1 MSPQIPLVPIEE
13 ENSDLTFT
21 YLEGIFAALSSVDA
35 LNIFY
40 AAEDGIESSTQTI
53 KELNLTQK
61 RYYTNLKRLIDAG
74 LVERVNGRYVHTT
87 FGKIVHK
94 LIEALK
100 NAVDQKEKLD
110 LIDRILK
117 VKNLSEDEA
126 KEIISVLLKD
136 VNLIPDG
143 YITDTLGPV
152 RIIENWER
160 AVQEIM
166 KAIYESKEKI
176 LFACRYHDIR
186 LVEACLATA
195 QRNVKIRFLIDE
207 ELKTSRT
214 AQILLRILF
223 NDTSTGHISGILES
237 SDFQIRY
244 AYIPYSF
251 LIADGE
257 YVMLEVPIPTHK
269 RFFFAFFF
277 HNKRIAEKLSSLFK
291 DLWKESSDTEMN
303 QERGF
308 SSDGSI
314 QRMS

>member
-1 MSPQIPLVPIEE
+1 MSPQIPLVPVEE
-13 ENSDLTFT
+13 ETSDLTLT
-21 YLEGIFAALSSVDA
+21 YLEGIFSALSSVDA

-94 LIEALK
+94 LIEALR

-126 KEIISVLLKD
+126 EEIISVLLKD

-152 RIIENWER
+152 RIIEDWER
-160 AVQEIM
+160 AVQEMIR
-166 KAIYESKEKI
+166 AIYESKEKI
-176 LFACRYHDIR
+176 LLACRYHDIR
-186 LVEACLATA
+186 LVEACLTAA

-207 ELKTSRT
+207 ELRTSRT
-214 AQILLRILF
+214 AQILLRILLDE
-223 NDTSTGHISGILES
+223 NSAGHFSGILES
-237 SDFQIRY
+237 SDFQMRY
-244 AYIPYSF
+244 ACVPYSF
-251 LIADGE
+251 LVADGE

-269 RFFFAFFF
+269 NFFFAFFF
-277 HNKRIAEKLSSLFK
+277 HNKRISERLSMLFE
-291 DLWKESSDTEMN
+291 DLWKKSSDAKME
-303 QERGF
+303 QK
-308 SSDGSI
+308 
-314 QRMS
+314 

>member
-1 MSPQIPLVPIEE
+1 MSPQIPLVHVEGE
-13 ENSDLTFT
+13 TSDLTLT
-21 YLEGIFAALSSVDA
+21 YLEGIFSALSSVDA

-74 LVERVNGRYVHTT
+74 LVERVNGRYIHTT

-94 LIEALK
+94 LIEALR

-126 KEIISVLLKD
+126 EEIISVLLKD

-152 RIIENWER
+152 RIIEDWER
-160 AVQEIM
+160 VVQEIIR
-166 KAIYESKEKI
+166 AIYESKEKV

-195 QRNVKIRFLIDE
+195 QRNVKVRFLVDE
-207 ELKTSRT
+207 ELKVSRT

-223 NDTSTGHISGILES
+223 DDNSAGYFSGILES
-237 SDFQIRY
+237 SDFQMRY
-244 AYIPYSF
+244 ACIPYSF
-251 LIADGE
+251 LVADEE

-269 RFFFAFFF
+269 NFFFAFFF
-277 HNKRIAEKLSSLFK
+277 HNKRLSERLSMLFE
-291 DLWKESSDTEMN
+291 DLWKKSSDAKIE
-303 QERGF
+303 QK
-308 SSDGSI
+308 
-314 QRMS
+314 

>member
-1 MSPQIPLVPIEE
+1 MSPQIPLVQVEGE
-13 ENSDLTFT
+13 TSDLTLT
-21 YLEGIFAALSSVDA
+21 YLEGIFSALSSVDA

-94 LIEALK
+94 LIEALR

-126 KEIISVLLKD
+126 EEIISVLLKD

-152 RIIENWER
+152 RIIEDWER
-160 AVQEIM
+160 AIQEIM
-166 KAIYESKEKI
+166 RAIYESKDKI

-195 QRNVKIRFLIDE
+195 QRNVKIRFLVDE
-207 ELKTSRT
+207 ELKASHT
-214 AQILLRILF
+214 AQILLRILL
-223 NDTSTGHISGILES
+223 NDNSAGHFSGILES
-237 SDFQIRY
+237 SDFQMRY
-244 AYIPYSF
+244 ACIPYSF
-251 LIADGE
+251 LVADE
-257 YVMLEVPIPTHK
+257 ECVMLEIPMPTHK
-269 RFFFAFFF
+269 KFFFAFFF
-277 HNKRIAEKLSSLFK
+277 HNRRLSEKLSSLFE
-291 DLWKESSDTEMN
+291 DLWKESSDTKID
-303 QERGF
+303 QK
-308 SSDGSI
+308 
-314 QRMS
+314 

>member
-1 MSPQIPLVPIEE
+1 MRRTIGKRTCMSPQISLVQVEE
-13 ENSDLTFT
+13 ETSDLTLT
-21 YLEGIFAALSSVDA
+21 YLEGIFSALSSVDA

-40 AAEDGIESSTQTI
+40 AAENGIESSTQTI

-94 LIEALK
+94 LIEALR

-126 KEIISVLLKD
+126 EEIISVLLKD

-152 RIIENWER
+152 RIIEDWER
-160 AVQEIM
+160 AVQEIIR
-166 KAIYESKEKI
+166 AIYESKEKI

-207 ELKTSRT
+207 ELRASRT

-223 NDTSTGHISGILES
+223 NENSAGYFSGVLES
-237 SDFQIRY
+237 SDFQMRY
-244 AYIPYSF
+244 ACIPYSF
-251 LIADGE
+251 LISDGE
-257 YVMLEVPIPTHK
+257 YVMLEVPMPTHK

-277 HNKRIAEKLSSLFK
+277 HNKRLSERLSTLFE
-291 DLWKESSDTEMN
+291 DLWKKSSDAKID
-303 QERGF
+303 QK
-308 SSDGSI
+308 
-314 QRMS
+314 